1 MRRLTGRRA
10 LALWLVVCGTLCLGL
25 GAAVGGPVNPYIEVH
40 ETAEWQALLDAGAAG
55 GGGGGGGALI
65 RPVSAQSFFD
75 LVMQDPEQ
83 WPVEYRPVGVFGGET
98 LFSTP
103 ELSAPVNGHEDGQ
116 GNTQPALEMRWGPD
130 AAPQPGQRVAAAWD
144 LVYPD
149 DPDLSNM
156 RLEFSIHTPGP
167 SMFFSVNIVDQAGN
181 YREWIWHSGDPG
193 EVPPCTWTTV
203 TIDPVA
209 ITASSN
215 FPQVSGSPFVVNTTG
230 QFDITK
236 VAYIRFNENGI
247 WQDPGHMDPTG
258 EWIWNAWDH
267 VEVHPEPA
275 TMVLLGSGLLGLVLR
290 RRKRK

>member
-103 ELSAPVNGHEDGQ
+103 ELSAPVNGHEDGRKKKHEAPLRIGKDLSRHEPYEGVEQ
-116 GNTQPALEMRWGPD
+116 ERYKAQNTQPS
-130 AAPQPGQRVAAAWD
+130 QP
-144 LVYPD
+144 
-149 DPDLSNM
+149 
-156 RLEFSIHTPGP
+156 
-167 SMFFSVNIVDQAGN
+167 
-181 YREWIWHSGDPG
+181 
-193 EVPPCTWTTV
+193 
-203 TIDPVA
+203 PVGCNA
-209 ITASSN
+209 
-215 FPQVSGSPFVVNTTG
+215 FV
-230 QFDITK
+230 
-236 VAYIRFNENGI
+236 
-247 WQDPGHMDPTG
+247 
-258 EWIWNAWDH
+258 
-267 VEVHPEPA
+267 
-275 TMVLLGSGLLGLVLR
+275 R
-290 RRKRK
+290 RRRR